1 MNKNP
6 WVSSGHVKMEL
17 RPHSWADGSISS
29 SEPDDEDA
37 ELPWL
42 DDEVAFFLGFLE
54 RALTVPPSPGHITQ
68 AGTSA
73 AGRTRSLVSGAAA
86 GASSVCEK
94 SIGEAKNKAAVNG
107 GNFISTVEIA

>member
-1 MNKNP
+1 
-6 WVSSGHVKMEL
+6 MEL
-17 RPHSWADGSISS
+17 RPHSWADDSISF
-29 SEPDDEDA
+29 SELDDEDA

-42 DDEVAFFLGFLE
+42 DDDVAFFLGFLD

-73 AGRTRSLVSGAAA
+73 AGRTRSPVSGASVAVASAEGAAA

-107 GNFISTVEIA
+107 ENFISTVEIA